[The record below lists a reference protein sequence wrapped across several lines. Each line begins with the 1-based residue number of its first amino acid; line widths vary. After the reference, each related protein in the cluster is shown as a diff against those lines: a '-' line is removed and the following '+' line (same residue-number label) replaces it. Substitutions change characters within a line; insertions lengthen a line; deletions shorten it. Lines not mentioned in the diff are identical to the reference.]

1 MFDGASTVEAMSEEV
16 TSCERCG
23 REMPTRKLKEVVF
36 EEGRER
42 VRQMVCGNCL
52 DQIMN
57 DSKRVRG
64 VVGTTK
70 RAAAHIDSAPGGSE
84 RQSLGERR

>member
-1 MFDGASTVEAMSEEV
+1 MRDTLGTVTDTPS
-16 TSCERCG
+16 SCQRCG
-23 REMPTRKLKEVVF
+23 REIPTRKLKELVF

-42 VRQMVCGNCL
+42 VRLMVCGNCL

-57 DSKRVRG
+57 DSQRVRG

-70 RAAAHIDSAPGGSE
+70 RAAAHLDPAPGGSE
-84 RQSLGERR
+84 RKSLGERG